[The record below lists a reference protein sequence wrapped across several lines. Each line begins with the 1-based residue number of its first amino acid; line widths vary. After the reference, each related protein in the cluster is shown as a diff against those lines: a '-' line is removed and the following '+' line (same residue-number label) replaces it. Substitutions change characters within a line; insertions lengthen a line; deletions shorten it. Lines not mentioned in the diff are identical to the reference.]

1 MLYGGNHMFVDSL
14 RGKDFISILD
24 CTKEEIEHLV
34 NLAFELKNRYYQ
46 GEKVI
51 PVLSG
56 KILAL
61 IFEKPSTRTRVSLQ
75 VAMNQL
81 GGNSLY
87 LSSQELQ
94 LARGEPIKDTARVL
108 DRYVDG
114 IAARVYRHSTL
125 IELANYSKNPVIN
138 ALSDFEHPLQALAD
152 IMTIVEVKRNLKQ
165 LKIAF
170 VGDGGDNVLHSL
182 MLAIAMLG
190 GKLYIATPQ
199 GYDPNAFILKIVKEL
214 VVHSDGEIV
223 IVRDPVEAVKDSDVV
238 YTDVWISMGQEVE
251 KEKRLR
257 DFKQYQVNAELVKYA
272 KKDYIFMHCLPA
284 HRDEEVT
291 DDVIESPNSV
301 VWLQAENRLHT
312 AKAVLASILR

>member
-1 MLYGGNHMFVDSL
+1 MFVDSL

-34 NLAFELKNRYYQ
+34 NLSFELKNRYYQ

-51 PVLSG
+51 PVLSS

-61 IFEKPSTRTRVSLQ
+61 IFEKPSTRTRISLQ

-81 GGNSLY
+81 GGDSLY

-125 IELANYSKNPVIN
+125 TELANFSKNPVIN

-199 GYDPNAFILKIVKEL
+199 GYDPNTSILKIANEL
-214 VVHSDGEIV
+214 AVHSDGEIV

-238 YTDVWISMGQEVE
+238 YTDVWVSMGQEVE
-251 KEKRLR
+251 REKRLR
-257 DFKQYQVNAELVKYA
+257 DFEQYQVNADLVKYA

-291 DDVIESPNSV
+291 DDIIESPNSV